1 MTFEKMKVRIHNY
14 HIPKNLSADGL
25 DDRIM
30 LSHSARQNKGSMVQV
45 FTQKDRH
52 IIYSSSNIPTYIY
65 ACIHWDPSYSAKKW
79 RAVSEQGSSNSALWS
94 VETFF
99 CWVTAECGNWPWGGF
114 IVRQTQMKAQKHSA
128 LCVCASV
135 LDLTGLV
142 DIYSV
147 PSFKSQTGRGQGAAQ
162 PSWLFIFSIFFCLLI
177 KNSVVHRLNS

>member
-65 ACIHWDPSYSAKKW
+65 ACIYIGILPIVLRSGERFLNEAPATLRFDQWKHFSA
-79 RAVSEQGSSNSALWS
+79 E
-94 VETFF
+94 
-99 CWVTAECGNWPWGGF
+99 
-114 IVRQTQMKAQKHSA
+114 
-128 LCVCASV
+128 
-135 LDLTGLV
+135 
-142 DIYSV
+142 
-147 PSFKSQTGRGQGAAQ
+147 
-162 PSWLFIFSIFFCLLI
+162 
-177 KNSVVHRLNS
+177 